1 LIILKSSV
9 YSKYNN
15 IIKLAK
21 WGFCILHII
30 NKVLLVFSIAFF
42 LFGVSNVLANPHNH
56 GDHQDHLDSIVSPFD
71 SQKKHVSPHCLLMNG
86 AHHQTGKCPHSK
98 AKKDKQSRIA
108 FDCGGKTSGAIPNT
122 SSYSSDYVESYLNR
136 LVYPLRAENIPTTSM
151 LLHIQFIDLL
161 GPPPRFV

>member
-1 LIILKSSV
+1 
-9 YSKYNN
+9 
-15 IIKLAK
+15 
-21 WGFCILHII
+21 LHII
-30 NKVLLVFSIAFF
+30 NKILLVFLTAFVI
-42 LFGVSNVLANPHNH
+42 FGASNVMANPHNH
-56 GDHQDHLDSIVSPFD
+56 GAHQNHLDSIVSPFD
-71 SQKKHVSPHCLLMNG
+71 RQKKHVSPHCRLMNG
-86 AHHQTGKCPHSK
+86 AHHQTGKCPHLK
-98 AKKDKQSRIA
+98 AKKDKQTRIA